1 VTETIEVGNG
11 KTICIVREL
20 GRTTVVLSSG
30 DYSVEDIDRVNSAIA
45 TLIDLSTS
53 IHIRGDG
60 GIIKLAAPLRL
71 LA

>member
-30 DYSVEDIDRVNSAIA
+30 DYSVDRVNSAIA